1 MKSDGE
7 HITKHAALLTS
18 YLSEHLK
25 AARLV
30 EVLVQT
36 AVQLARR
43 GQGHPH
49 PSNCTQCRCSPWN
62 GATSTD
68 SFELTPP
75 SVADMFVMN
84 MSRPLKTALALKSSA
99 LLPVPL

>member
-1 MKSDGE
+1 MPKYVSDAVPLPDELGR
-7 HITKHAALLTS
+7 T
-18 YLSEHLK
+18 
-25 AARLV
+25 ARLKRNS
-30 EVLVQT
+30 
-36 AVQLARR
+36 AVTSS
-43 GQGHPH
+43 PV
-49 PSNCTQCRCSPWN
+49 NCTQCRCSPWN

-84 MSRPLKTALALKSSA
+84 RSRPLKTALALKSSA

>member
-1 MKSDGE
+1 MTDGD
-7 HITKHAALLTS
+7 HITKHAVLLPS

-25 AARLV
+25 VARLV
-30 EVLVQT
+30 KFSNGCRST
-36 AVQLARR
+36 RATRARSSS
-43 GQGHPH
+43 PV
-49 PSNCTQCRCSPWN
+49 NCTQCRCSPWN